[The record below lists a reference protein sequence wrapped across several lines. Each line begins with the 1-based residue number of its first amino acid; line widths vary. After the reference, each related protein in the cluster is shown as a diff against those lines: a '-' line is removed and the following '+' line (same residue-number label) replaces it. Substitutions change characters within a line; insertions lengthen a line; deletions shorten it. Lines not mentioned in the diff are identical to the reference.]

1 MGKSAECLGNYFRG
15 FFRQSANRGH
25 LLGEIKWAALRTQIV
40 AKATSC
46 LIDCCLSFLASNQV
60 FGGK

>member
-1 MGKSAECLGNYFRG
+1 LVANYTSNHR
-15 FFRQSANRGH
+15 ANGASY
-25 LLGEIKWAALRTQIV
+25 LFSNIDADVLGEIKGAALRTQIV